1 MMEWF
6 KTIFYEKRLGV
17 CVCTHVHVLREKSEG
32 VTVTVLKHL
41 KMGVASNGWT
51 GSKWKDISRGW
62 FWLSI
67 KENVLTIRTAKTKC
81 TAQTVISFP
90 SLEVFKQRLDAHLWE
105 TLQREFSLEVGECW
119 DVISRSLGTP
129 PVMIPH
135 LISLTLHL
143 PSGQSL
149 KKPLISQSFSFPFSK
164 SIA

>member
-1 MMEWF
+1 M
-6 KTIFYEKRLGV
+6 KRDLG
-17 CVCTHVHVLREKSEG
+17 CVCARMCMCWGRNLRG

-41 KMGVASNGWT
+41 KMGVASKGWT

-81 TAQTVISFP
+81 TVSNSDKLPIFGGIQAEAGCPLVRDTSEGI
-90 SLEVFKQRLDAHLWE
+90 L
-105 TLQREFSLEVGECW
+105 TLEVGECW